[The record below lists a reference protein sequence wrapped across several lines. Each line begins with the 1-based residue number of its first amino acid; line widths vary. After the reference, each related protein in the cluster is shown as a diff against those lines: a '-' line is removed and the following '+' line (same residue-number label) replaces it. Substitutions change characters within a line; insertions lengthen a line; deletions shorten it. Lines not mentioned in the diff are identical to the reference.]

1 MTKLANEW
9 IRMEERQPEKYGKY
23 KVMRRL
29 PKGYQED
36 ELLWNG
42 SSFVT
47 NRGSLTSAV
56 DAWQENSVEELTGT
70 LAESSREVTDPR
82 RLAMYEER
90 IRLYKEQIGV
100 GYIGIGRTLNEA
112 KAAGV
117 VPHGQWET
125 WVTQTTGLTPRQ
137 AQRCMKA
144 ATEIKDGSAL
154 AQLEMSK
161 ALMLLGS
168 GLDMDAQE
176 QIAARAA
183 EEGAT
188 VKALREEIRQ
198 AKAAQEAA
206 DAENAESI
214 RALKLK
220 LVQETGASTE
230 IRAALK
236 KAEEDRDALKGQL
249 EATISAYQKRMDEEA
264 GNAYRR
270 GLQDKAA
277 GMEQDIRKEFQG
289 KIDFLNSQKRQAEER
304 VKDLQAELENSRKDG
319 SQAWDNGYR
328 AGMDQAAEIRRE
340 VDGKRAQEID
350 NLQEALDA
358 SEKEL
363 EGIRSE
369 AESLRRNQGD
379 LLAAAEEAE
388 KRAADAEAEL
398 EALRAAGPEGKEPAW
413 KVIKM
418 AADRFRM
425 ECEMLPILDAPGV
438 LRGEKQI
445 APCLD
450 WMETWLQVMRET
462 LAGVV
467 RSEGAVL

>member
-1 MTKLANEW
+1 MTMLAKTET
-9 IRMEERQPEKYGKY
+9 RA
-23 KVMRRL
+23 L
-29 PKGYQED
+29 
-36 ELLWNG
+36 
-42 SSFVT
+42 
-47 NRGSLTSAV
+47 
-56 DAWQENSVEELTGT
+56 T
-70 LAESSREVTDPR
+70 LAD
-82 RLAMYEER
+82 YEAR
-90 IRLYKEQIGV
+90 IHLYKEQIGV

-112 KAAGV
+112 KAAQV

-125 WVTQTTGLTPRQ
+125 WVTETTGLTPRQ

-144 ATEIKDGSAL
+144 ATEIRDGSAL

-168 GLDMDAQE
+168 GLDADAQE
-176 QIAARAA
+176 AIAAQAA

-220 LVQETGASTE
+220 LVQEAGASTE
-230 IRAALK
+230 IRGALQKAENDREALK
-236 KAEEDRDALKGQL
+236 QQL
-249 EATISAYQKRMDEEA
+249 QATISAYQKRLDEAA
-264 GNAYRR
+264 GDAYRR

-289 KIDFLNSQKRQAEER
+289 KIEFLNGQKQQAEER
-304 VKDLQAELENSRKDG
+304 IRDLQAELDATRKDG
-319 SQAWDNGYR
+319 SAQWDKGYR
-328 AGMDQAAEIRRE
+328 AGVDEAAAMARE
-340 VDGKRAQEID
+340 AHAARNKEID
-350 NLQEALDA
+350 ELQDALDA

-363 EGIRSE
+363 EDAQKE
-369 AESLRRNQGD
+369 AERQRKEADSLRRNQGD

-398 EALRAAGPEGKEPAW
+398 EALKAAGPEGKEPAW

-425 ECEMLPILDAPGV
+425 ECEMLPILDAPGI
-438 LRGEKQI
+438 LRGQKQVE
-445 APCLD
+445 PCLD
-450 WMETWLQVMRET
+450 WLETWLNVMRDT
-462 LAGVV
+462 LAGVI